1 MGRMFLV
8 ALGLIAASPAFAL
21 TQQGYAYP
29 PQPQPQQP
37 QPYYPPQQQP
47 QAQPPPP
54 PPAQLPPAAPSGPP
68 STAGSQ
74 GTSSTAQPGSP
85 GASSQQVVVNPPSS
99 QQPSTATAP
108 PSSTTVI
115 NPPGS
120 YQQETYVEQQIRT
133 NPIAT
138 VATDAAWGGLAGLV
152 VGFGVTL
159 VNQFDHWGRDLMVG
173 AGAGV
178 LVGAA
183 VGVGQAAWDASHSHG
198 QRVAYDDGMNRTEKD
213 PVITAPTVGYAF
225 RF

>member
-1 MGRMFLV
+1 MVRSFLV
-8 ALGLIAASPAFAL
+8 AVALLAGTRAAAQAEQPQS
-21 TQQGYAYP
+21 YP
-29 PQPQPQQP
+29 PEQQP
-37 QPYYPPQQQP
+37 QG
-47 QAQPPPP
+47 QPPPP
-54 PPAQLPPAAPSGPP
+54 PAARPPPPPPSTPP
-68 STAGSQ
+68 STAGSE

-120 YQQETYVEQQIRT
+120 RTYREDTYVEQEIHT

-152 VGFGVTL
+152 IGFGVTL
-159 VNQFDHWGRDLMVG
+159 VNQFDHWDRDLMVG

-183 VGVGQAAWDASHSHG
+183 VGVAQAAYDASEANRRRH
-198 QRVAYDDGMNRTEKD
+198 VAYGDGLNRTDKD
-213 PVITAPTVGYAF
+213 PVITAPTIGFAF

>member
-1 MGRMFLV
+1 MVRTFLV
-8 ALGLIAASPAFAL
+8 ALALLAGSRVAAQ
-21 TQQGYAYP
+21 TQPQETYP
-29 PQPQPQQP
+29 PQ
-37 QPYYPPQQQP
+37 YPPQQQP
-47 QAQPPPP
+47 PP
-54 PPAQLPPAAPSGPP
+54 PPAAQPAPPPASGPP
-68 STAGSQ
+68 SAAGSQ

-120 YQQETYVEQQIRT
+120 PANRDDVYVEQEVRT

-152 VGFGVTL
+152 IGFGVTL
-159 VNQFDHWGRDLMVG
+159 VNQFDHWDRDLMVG

-183 VGVGQAAWDASHSHG
+183 VGVAQAAYDASEANKRRH
-198 QRVAYDDGMNRTEKD
+198 VAYGDGMNRTDRD
-213 PVITAPTVGYAF
+213 PVITAPTVGFAF

>member
-1 MGRMFLV
+1 MVRTSVV
-8 ALGLIAASPAFAL
+8 ALALLAASGAAA
-21 TQQGYAYP
+21 QA
-29 PQPQPQQP
+29 QQP
-37 QPYYPPQQQP
+37 QAYPPQQQ
-47 QAQPPPP
+47 QEPPP
-54 PPAQLPPAAPSGPP
+54 PPAAQPAPPAAPSGPP
-68 STAGSQ
+68 SAAGSQ

-99 QQPSTATAP
+99 QQPSTSTAP

-120 YQQETYVEQQIRT
+120 PAYRDEVYVEREVRP

-152 VGFGVTL
+152 IGFGVTL
-159 VNQFDHWGRDLMVG
+159 VNQFDHWDRDLMVG

-178 LVGAA
+178 LTGAV
-183 VGVGQAAWDASHSHG
+183 VGVAQAAYDAS
-198 QRVAYDDGMNRTEKD
+198 QADRRRRVAYGDGMNRTDRD
-213 PVITAPTVGYAF
+213 PVITAPTVGFAF

>member
-1 MGRMFLV
+1 MVRTFLV
-8 ALGLIAASPAFAL
+8 ALALLAGSRVAAQ
-21 TQQGYAYP
+21 TQPQETYP
-29 PQPQPQQP
+29 PQ
-37 QPYYPPQQQP
+37 YPPQQQP
-47 QAQPPPP
+47 PP
-54 PPAQLPPAAPSGPP
+54 PPAAQPAPPPASGPP
-68 STAGSQ
+68 SAAGSQ

-120 YQQETYVEQQIRT
+120 PGYRDDVYVEQEIHT

-152 VGFGVTL
+152 IGFGVTL
-159 VNQFDHWGRDLMVG
+159 VNQFDHWDRDLMVG

-183 VGVGQAAWDASHSHG
+183 VGVAQAAYDASEANKRRH
-198 QRVAYDDGMNRTEKD
+198 VAYGDGMNRTDRD
-213 PVITAPTVGYAF
+213 PVITAPTVGFAF

>member
-1 MGRMFLV
+1 MVKAFV
-8 ALGLIAASPAFAL
+8 VAFAL
-21 TQQGYAYP
+21 LAATQASAQS
-29 PQPQPQQP
+29 QQ
-37 QPYYPPQQQP
+37 QTYPPQQQ

-54 PPAQLPPAAPSGPP
+54 PAQTPPPPAQPAAPP

-74 GTSSTAQPGSP
+74 GQSSAAQPGSP
-85 GASSQQVVVNPPSS
+85 GASSQQVVVNPPNG

-120 YQQETYVEQQIRT
+120 TAYGQDTYVEQRPVR

-152 VGFGVTL
+152 IGFGVTL
-159 VNQFDHWGRDLMVG
+159 VNQFDHWDRDLMVG

-183 VGVGQAAWDASHSHG
+183 VGVAQAAYDASQDR
-198 QRVAYDDGMNRTEKD
+198 QRRMAYGDGMNRTDKD
-213 PVITAPTVGYAF
+213 PVITAPTVGFAF

>member
-1 MGRMFLV
+1 MVRTFLV
-8 ALGLIAASPAFAL
+8 SVALLAAASADAQ
-21 TQQGYAYP
+21 TQQS
-29 PQPQPQQP
+29 PQT
-37 QPYYPPQQQP
+37 YPPQQAP
-47 QAQPPPP
+47 QAQPPPAQQPP
-54 PPAQLPPAAPSGPP
+54 PPAQTPPPPPSGPP
-68 STAGSQ
+68 SAAGSQ

-99 QQPSTATAP
+99 EQPSTTTAP

-115 NPPGS
+115 NPPGAAP
-120 YQQETYVEQQIRT
+120 YRQETYVEQQIRT

-138 VATDAAWGGLAGLV
+138 VATDAAWGGVAGLL

-178 LVGAA
+178 LVGAV
-183 VGVGQAAWDASHSHG
+183 VGVARAASDASQSRR
-198 QRVAYDDGMNRTEKD
+198 RVSYGDGMNRTDQD

>member
-1 MGRMFLV
+1 MVRTFLV
-8 ALGLIAASPAFAL
+8 VVALLAGTRVAAQ
-21 TQQGYAYP
+21 TQPQETYP
-29 PQPQPQQP
+29 PQ
-37 QPYYPPQQQP
+37 YPPQQQP
-47 QAQPPPP
+47 QPP
-54 PPAQLPPAAPSGPP
+54 PPATQPAPPPPASGPP
-68 STAGSQ
+68 SAAGSQ

-85 GASSQQVVVNPPSS
+85 GASSQQVVVNPPSG

-120 YQQETYVEQQIRT
+120 PGYRDDVYVEQEVRT

-152 VGFGVTL
+152 IGFGVTL
-159 VNQFDHWGRDLMVG
+159 VNQFDHWDRDIMVG

-183 VGVGQAAWDASHSHG
+183 VGVAQAAYDASQANRRRH
-198 QRVAYDDGMNRTEKD
+198 VAYGDGMNRTDRD
-213 PVITAPTVGYAF
+213 PVVTAPTVGFAF